1 MIWAKKT
8 LGDIYEIEGGN
19 VQTGPFGSQLHE
31 SDYVDNG
38 IPVIMPKDIVND
50 KLNFSSTA
58 KIKKEDANR
67 LKKHIVEIDDIVF
80 PRRGEIDKR
89 ILIDEF
95 SEGAF
100 CGTGCIRLRG
110 NGSVLFPKYLFY
122 YSKQVSVVKWIENQA
137 IGATM
142 MNLNTSILKSVPIY
156 YPDDIKLQQKITSI
170 LSAYDD
176 LIENNNQRIQLLEE
190 MASEI
195 YKEWFVRLR
204 FPGYENAVFRDKN
217 GKKVD
222 RESDGALPDRW
233 KKEQLR
239 EHINFYRGKSY
250 SSAELR
256 DNEGLA
262 MINLKN
268 IQRQGGFR
276 LDGLK
281 YFEGKYN
288 LNNEAYSGDIVM
300 AVTDMTQE
308 REIVG
313 RVALVPDMGIEKFII
328 SMDLIRIEPV
338 ALPKLYLY
346 CFFRYSG
353 IGLQLKEFANG
364 ANVLHLTPSLIE
376 FQKAVIPHAAICEKF
391 EELIKPMLS
400 EIDVLNNKNQ
410 VLQETRDLLL
420 PRLISGKLSVEHLLN
435 ETYEPKEA
443 VRTAAEPAAVYETKS
458 IK

>member
-1 MIWAKKT
+1 MLEVKEYQFKDIMLGFYDGPHATPPPSDEGPMFLGIKNIKKDGGIDFSNIRHIAKK
-8 LGDIYEIEGGN
+8 D
-19 VQTGPFGSQLHE
+19 F
-31 SDYVDNG
+31 
-38 IPVIMPKDIVND
+38 
-50 KLNFSSTA
+50 A
-58 KIKKEDANR
+58 KWTKRVVPSKN
-67 LKKHIVEIDDIVF
+67 DIVF
-80 PRRGEIDKR
+80 SYEATLHRYALIPEGFNGCLGRRMALIRVNLELVNPR
-89 ILIDEF
+89 
-95 SEGAF
+95 
-100 CGTGCIRLRG
+100 
-110 NGSVLFPKYLFY
+110 YLFLY
-122 YSKQVSVVKWIENQA
+122 FNSPYWKAFIET
-137 IGATM
+137 IKISGATVDRI
-142 MNLNTSILKSVPIY
+142 SIIDFPNYKIELPDLKTQN
-156 YPDDIKLQQKITSI
+156 KLVEI
-170 LSAYDD
+170 LSTYDD

-222 RESDGALPDRW
+222 RESDRALPNGW

-328 SMDLIRIEPV
+328 SMDLIRIEPIS
-338 ALPKLYLY
+338 LPKLYLY
-346 CFFRYSG
+346 CFLRYSG
-353 IGLQLKEFANG
+353 ISLQLKEFANG

-376 FQKAVIPHAAICEKF
+376 FQKAVIPPAAICEKF

-443 VRTAAEPAAVYETKS
+443 IRTAAEPTAVYETKS